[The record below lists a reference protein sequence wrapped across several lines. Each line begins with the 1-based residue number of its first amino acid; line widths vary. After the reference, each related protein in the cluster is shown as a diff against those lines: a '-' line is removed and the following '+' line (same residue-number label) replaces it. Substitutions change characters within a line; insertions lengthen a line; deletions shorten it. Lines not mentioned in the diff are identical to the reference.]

1 MSFSFNLF
9 PCLIIVEGGWVKE
22 LGGWNVIEEST
33 VVRKGLGNYLEFIS
47 LNYIHNIVGS
57 VVFCSLFYRKD
68 CLSLHVELY
77 WWSGREK
84 RQSMWEKQTTKENR
98 DISYHLGQRWDDIYG

>member
-47 LNYIHNIVGS
+47 LNYIHSIVGS

-68 CLSLHVELY
+68 CLLLYVELY
-77 WWSGREK
+77 WWSGRRETSK
-84 RQSMWEKQTTKENR
+84 HVGKTENKGKQRHFIPLRTEM
-98 DISYHLGQRWDDIYG
+98 G